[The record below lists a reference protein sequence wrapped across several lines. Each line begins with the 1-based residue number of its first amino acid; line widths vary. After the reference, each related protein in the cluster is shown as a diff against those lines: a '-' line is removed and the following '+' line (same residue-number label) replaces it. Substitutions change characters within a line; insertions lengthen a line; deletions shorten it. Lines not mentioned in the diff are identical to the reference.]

1 MRNVSAEDEK
11 KRKSSSKRR
20 RATELKEINME
31 KITIDRKIVECSLNA
46 VNEYRDAVCPEETKH
61 APLAFKVKEYLTLDE
76 AIAFVESA
84 TEAYFPQGNY
94 SPIVG
99 DIATAILTVET
110 YTNLELPEDIS
121 EKYAVISAECLIPT
135 IEINVNLNQYNNLVS
150 NIRASVEERK
160 RIAERD
166 IEKELDKISLLFENI
181 ANSTQDIMNGFDI
194 KDVKALLSASSDGKI
209 DEEKL
214 VKAYSKVMLDK
225 SDETVDVN

>member
-1 MRNVSAEDEK
+1 M
-11 KRKSSSKRR
+11 
-20 RATELKEINME
+20 RATELKEISME
-31 KITIDRKIVECSLNA
+31 KITIDREIVESSLSIIDEYKKA
-46 VNEYRDAVCPEETKH
+46 VSSEDIGYS
-61 APLAFKVKEYLTLDE
+61 PLEFKVKEYLTLDE
-76 AIAFVESA
+76 AISFVESA
-84 TEAYFPQGNY
+84 VDAYFPQGNY
-94 SPIVG
+94 SPLVG

-110 YTNLELPEDIS
+110 YTNLELPESVS
-121 EKYAVISAECLIPT
+121 EKYAVISTESLIPI
-135 IEINVNLNQYNNLVS
+135 IEINANANQYNCLIN
-150 NIRASVEERK
+150 NIKASVEERK
-160 RIAERD
+160 RMAERD